1 MRFTTKIKLISL
13 LIVLVP
19 LVLATALVS
28 WLAKDELYNQAEE
41 RLLAVR
47 EIKERQLDAMFANF
61 SNNLDAIAAVIQN
74 SESLNSLSQ
83 SRPMLEALNKELGF
97 YDIFIIED
105 SGLVKDTVTHEADW
119 GSNLR
124 TGPYADSGLGRLFR
138 SAINSN
144 GATVMADF
152 SPYAPSGNEAAA
164 FIGKSIQYQGRP
176 LVVAAQL
183 SIDRINGVMQIRE
196 GMGQSGE
203 TYLVGADKRMR
214 SDSFLDR
221 SIAQSKP
228 LLPVQSGKMA

>member
-1 MRFTTKIKLISL
+1 MCCVTSNGIGCCFSQPFDRESTY
-13 LIVLVP
+13 
-19 LVLATALVS
+19 ALYHQNQAYQS
-28 WLAKDELYNQAEE
+28 AYRAGSFSAGNGIGQLLAKDELYNQAEE

-152 SPYAPSGNEAAA
+152 SLMPPRAMKRQPLSARAFNIRAAPWWLPPSSPSTG
-164 FIGKSIQYQGRP
+164 S
-176 LVVAAQL
+176 
-183 SIDRINGVMQIRE
+183 
-196 GMGQSGE
+196 MG
-203 TYLVGADKRMR
+203 
-214 SDSFLDR
+214 
-221 SIAQSKP
+221 
-228 LLPVQSGKMA
+228 